1 MTIRI
6 DVFYTPGCTKC
17 AREKETL
24 KTIVDKIGG
33 GRITWRDVNVL
44 EEIDYA
50 VELGVLSLPAIAIDG
65 TLVFPALPS
74 AERFARELSKRL
86 EQSERG
92 ERKEAPRK

>member
-6 DVFYTPGCTKC
+6 DAFYTPGCSKC
-17 AREKETL
+17 AQAKETL
-24 KTIVDKIGG
+24 KAIVEKIGR
-33 GRITWRDVNVL
+33 GRVAWREVNVL

-50 VELGVLSLPAIAIDG
+50 VELGVLSPPAIAIDG

-86 EQSERG
+86 EQDERRG
-92 ERKEAPRK
+92 REETSRR